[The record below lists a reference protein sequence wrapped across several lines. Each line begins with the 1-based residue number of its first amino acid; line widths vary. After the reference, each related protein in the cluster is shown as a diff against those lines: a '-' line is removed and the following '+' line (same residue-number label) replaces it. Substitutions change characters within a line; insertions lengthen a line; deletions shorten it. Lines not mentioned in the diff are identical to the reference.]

1 MTYGGYAGR
10 FLTVDLGTGA
20 TDSLPLSDE
29 LAEMYLGGRGFVAK
43 FLYDMLPRGIDPLG
57 PENVIVFANGPAT
70 GTLIPTASRIAV
82 GVKSPL
88 TGTISASYMGGH
100 FGPELKFAGWDG
112 IIITGVS
119 DHPVSLVIDDR
130 EVRLEDAGH
139 LWGKDT
145 LESQRLLQ
153 EELGDDFRLGAIGP
167 AGENGVLYATFMHMQ
182 HAAGR
187 GGPGA
192 VFGSKKLKA
201 VAVRGTGGISV
212 GMPQSE
218 YIAACKELHDIIME
232 NPVRPAFRWAGTT
245 GMLPV
250 VNEAVGL
257 PYRNHQDDQVPDVGP
272 IHNEEIAKYVTRYEA
287 CSGCNVICGSVVEF
301 ERDGQ
306 KYRSERIEHES
317 MWALG
322 PNCGIVDL
330 AAIMEANLFCDR
342 LGFDTMSAGSA
353 IAWAMEMTE
362 KGLLTREDTD
372 GLDFSFGNA
381 DVLKEAI
388 VKIGAR
394 DGFGDLLAQGSRGAA
409 RALGKGEEYAM
420 QVKGLDLSA
429 YAPRGFTGMG
439 ISFATTA
446 RGADHNKAFTVAA
459 EFLGVLGDYD
469 RYDLEGKP
477 HLVKT
482 MQDSTAIIDSL
493 IMCMFTVDLG
503 ISVEL
508 YGRCASLPTGMQITP
523 DDVYTIGERINTLE
537 RLFNVEE
544 GFTRADDALPS
555 RFAQE
560 AAPSD
565 PGAHTLDVAT
575 VLDEYYAEREWDAE
589 GKPRPELLAR
599 LGIA

>member
-1 MTYGGYAGR
+1 MKYGGYTGK
-10 FLTVDLGTGA
+10 FLTVDLGSRTFGSYSV
-20 TDSLPLSDE
+20 TDE
-29 LAEMYLGGRGFVAK
+29 LAQDYLGGRGFVAK
-43 FLYDMLPRGIDPLG
+43 LLYDMLPRGIDPLG
-57 PENVIVFANGPAT
+57 PENVIVFATGPAT
-70 GTLIPTASRIAV
+70 GTMIPTASRIAI

-100 FGPELKFAGWDG
+100 FGPELKYAGWDG
-112 IIITGVS
+112 IIITGVA
-119 DHPVSLVIDDR
+119 DAPVTLVVDDDR
-130 EVRLEDAGH
+130 AQLIDAGD

-145 LESQRLLQ
+145 LETQELLQ
-153 EELGDDFRLGAIGP
+153 QELGDDYRLGVIGP
-167 AGENGVLYATFMHMQ
+167 GGENGVLYATFMHVQ

-201 VAVRGTGGISV
+201 VAVRGSGGVTV
-212 GMPQSE
+212 GTPPGE
-218 YIAACKELHDIIME
+218 YITACKELHDIIME

-257 PYRNHQDDQVPDVGP
+257 PWRNHQDDRAPDVAP
-272 IHNEEIAKYVTRYEA
+272 IHNEELAKYVEHYEA

-301 ERDGQ
+301 ERQGR

-322 PNCGIVDL
+322 PNCGHVDL
-330 AAIMEANLFCDR
+330 TAIMEANYLCDH
-342 LGFDTMSAGSA
+342 LGIDTMSAGSA
-353 IAWAMEMTE
+353 ISWAMEMTE

-372 GLDFSFGNA
+372 GLDFTFGNA
-381 DVLKEAI
+381 DVLRDA
-388 VKIGAR
+388 VLKIGAR
-394 DGFGDLLAQGSRGAA
+394 DGFGDLLALGSRGAA
-409 RALGKGEEYAM
+409 RKLGKGEEYAM

-469 RYDLEGKP
+469 RYTLEGKP

-508 YGRCASLPTGMQITP
+508 YARCANLPTGMDITA
-523 DDVYTIGERINTLE
+523 DDVYTIGERINTVE

-544 GFTRADDALPS
+544 GFTRADDALPR
-555 RFAQE
+555 RFAEE

-565 PGAHTLDVAT
+565 PGGHTLDVAD
-575 VLDEYYAEREWDAE
+575 VLDEYYAERQWDSAGVPTAGLRE
-589 GKPRPELLAR
+589 R
-599 LGIA
+599 LGV